1 VKNYKYDLQ
10 PITNNYLFKSMIRV
24 FIFHGSNYN
33 SVNALDCIGNRV
45 YDYINI
51 KMYKFS
57 ILSVAFPNNKNK

>member
-1 VKNYKYDLQ
+1 
-10 PITNNYLFKSMIRV
+10 MIRV